1 MVLQVALRL
10 DRFIHQMPHRPLS
23 DLQLHWRHPLPL
35 ILYVL
40 YSHTHMALVE
50 AVEQTRPSVSC
61 FFSTSTH
68 SISHF
73 VRDMIPQ
80 LKPDIYR
87 CIAKHIVPDTTPH
100 RDDARQQVQAYQQTL
115 LNLMKSSK
123 VSARLLDGS
132 FHDIDDI
139 AVIRHLRASAVHQVL
154 RWQLMVHL
162 QQPQ

>member
-10 DRFIHQMPHRPLS
+10 DRFIYHLSHRPLS

-40 YSHTHMALVE
+40 YSHTHMAYSKLAE
-50 AVEQTRPSVSC
+50 AVEQTRLSVSC
-61 FFSTSTH
+61 FFFHLYTLYLSL
-68 SISHF
+68 F

-87 CIAKHIVPDTTPH
+87 CIANHLVPDTTPH

-132 FHDIDDI
+132 FMI
-139 AVIRHLRASAVHQVL
+139 
-154 RWQLMVHL
+154 LMI
-162 QQPQ
+162 